1 MLEEKGTIKDEVVGR
16 DHGLDGHEFEQAP
29 GAGDGQG
36 SLACCRPWV
45 AKSRTQLSD

>member
-29 GAGDGQG
+29 GICDGQG
-36 SLACCRPWV
+36 HLACCSYGLP
-45 AKSRTQLSD
+45 KSQT

>member
-29 GAGDGQG
+29 EICDGQG
-36 SLACCRPWV
+36 HLACCSYVLP
-45 AKSRTQLSD
+45 KSQT